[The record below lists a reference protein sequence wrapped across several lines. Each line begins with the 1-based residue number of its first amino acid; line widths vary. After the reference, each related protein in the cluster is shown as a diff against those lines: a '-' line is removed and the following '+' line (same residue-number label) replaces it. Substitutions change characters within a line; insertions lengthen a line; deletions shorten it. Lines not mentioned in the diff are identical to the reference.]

1 MAQSQKGIIFLL
13 LFAIIAIVLISLF
26 YFRETFSLVGEN
38 FLYVLILVAFFVFI
52 YKMDI
57 LKLKDYERA
66 VIFRFGKLN
75 RVGGPGWALV
85 LPFIEAYTHIDLRTR
100 TLDVEKQDTVT
111 KDSIEIKIDAVLYL
125 KIRKDN
131 QSVIN
136 SVIEVEDFQAAART
150 YVVSSIRDVIGSMNL
165 AEVISN
171 IEKINTHVQEDLG
184 SIANEWGVRVI
195 AVQIKDLDIPD
206 TVLNAM
212 HEQKAAVQQKL
223 ARMERAMG
231 HKAEIDAVKEA
242 AADLSDRAL
251 NYYYIKALEEMSKGK
266 STKLIFPLQFSNL
279 AQSIGNRIGGGQS
292 EERMAK
298 ALKEALEKNVEA
310 AVKKAKKEEKEAGKK
325 KK

>member
-1 MAQSQKGIIFLL
+1 MAQYSQKGIIFLL
-13 LFAIIAIVLISLF
+13 LLAIVVIVLISMA
-26 YFRETFSLVGEN
+26 YFWETISIAGEN
-38 FLYVLILVAFFVFI
+38 FLYVLVLIGFMVFI

-85 LPFIEAYTHIDLRTR
+85 LPFIEAYTHVDLRTK
-100 TLDVEKQDTVT
+100 TLDVERQDTVT

-125 KIRKDN
+125 KVRKDS

-136 SVIEVEDFQAAART
+136 SVLEVEDFQAAARS
-150 YVVSSIRDVIGSMNL
+150 YVVSSIRDVIGSMHL

-184 SIANEWGVRVI
+184 RIADEWGVRVI
-195 AVQIKDLDIPD
+195 AVQIKDLQIPEA
-206 TVLNAM
+206 VLSAM

-223 ARMERAMG
+223 ARIERAIG

-242 AADLSDRAL
+242 AAGLSDRAL

-279 AQSIGNRIGGGQS
+279 AQSIGNRIGGSQS
-292 EERMAK
+292 DAKIEEAVRK
-298 ALKEALEKNVEA
+298 ALEKNVET
-310 AVKKAKKEEKEAGKK
+310 AVKKAKKEEKAKK
-325 KK
+325 K